1 MKNITLLLVL
11 LSLSTYSFSQEITDY
26 LSGLNNPT
34 KMIIDGT
41 TIYVNGWEDI
51 YTIDTSSGSPSANL
65 IYSLPAD
72 FYAYKTE
79 KLGDNLFI
87 LVENYIEAT
96 DDFFGSRILKLDLTD
111 IAAGTQ
117 VVVSTP
123 RFISSFTLTGNT
135 IYYSEED
142 QTAPDIYTTDIYSF
156 DATQNSPTPSLIRDD
171 IGLDSEAVNDMEVY
185 NNSLYI
191 SSGHAEKILKL
202 DLSSNLLED
211 YLSNPDLS
219 FNKGIYISAVGHLY
233 ICTAHNLVKIDL
245 TNPSASLE
253 HIGENT
259 IYLDN
264 EGSGPFNAN
273 FRDVVL
279 IGNTAYLTLENQG
292 RIVTLSDAT
301 LSMSKFSNNLL
312 KLYPNPVSSDLFLS
326 NNVDFKQFELFDTT
340 GKKINYGTIKFNS
353 INFNEIETGIYILSL
368 KSEDKQHNFRI
379 IKK

>member
-11 LSLSTYSFSQEITDY
+11 LLLSSYSFSQEITDY

-65 IYSLPAD
+65 IYTLPND

-79 KLGDNLFI
+79 KLGNNLFI

-111 IAAGTQ
+111 IASGTQ
-117 VVVSTP
+117 TVVSTP

-142 QTAPDIYTTDIYSF
+142 QTAPDVYTTDIYSF

-171 IGLDSEAVNDMEVY
+171 IGLDSDAVNDMEVY

-202 DLSSNLLED
+202 DLSSNSLED
-211 YLSNPDLS
+211 YLSNPDIS
-219 FNKGIYISAVGHLY
+219 FNKGINISAAGDLY
-233 ICTAHNLVKIDL
+233 ICNAHNLVKIDL
-245 TNPSASLE
+245 NNPGASLQ

-259 IYLDN
+259 TYFDD

-301 LSMSKFSNNLL
+301 LSISKLSNDAL
-312 KLYPNPVSSDLFLS
+312 KIYPNPVTS
-326 NNVDFKQFELFDTT
+326 NLYLGNNIDFKEFELFDIT
-340 GKKINYGTIKFNS
+340 GKKVLYGTIKFNS
-353 INFNEIETGIYILSL
+353 INFNGVETGIYILNL
-368 KSEDKQHNFRI
+368 KSEDSQNNFRVL
-379 IKK
+379 KK